1 MNAARNLSGM
11 TPDEKAAYGREL
23 SRQLT
28 NATNANSR
36 ARIQREIDRVGKSLA
51 PLGVLP
57 LGFEAKTNGNYTRI
71 KSRLPQ
77 SVGLA
82 PEPAPQGILDTL
94 GNLFSFKKNNRG
106 MVGQYT
112 PNVPTNRSQ
121 FVPAGQMPAVNYNKP
136 GGWFGGKSRSH
147 RRRRHN
153 KTKGRRKH

>member
-1 MNAARNLSGM
+1 MNAPRNLSGM

-23 SRQLT
+23 STQLMGV
-28 NATNANSR
+28 TNANSR

-51 PLGVLP
+51 PLGILP
-57 LGFEAKTNGNYTRI
+57 LGFQARTNGDYTRI

-94 GNLFSFKKNNRG
+94 GNLFSPKKNNKG
-106 MVGQYT
+106 MVGQYK
-112 PNVPTNRSQ
+112 PNEITNSSQ
-121 FVPAGQMPAVNYNKP
+121 LLPPSKANN
-136 GGWFGGKSRSH
+136 WFGGKSRSH
-147 RRRRHN
+147 RRRRNN